1 MYLISLNLKFE
12 TRVLDIAYLLMLKL
26 MKEPDYSIDK
36 KFVLLYVKVLQ
47 KQNKFKDAAA
57 FMERNADH
65 FKDKAERQKI
75 EAEIFLQMKN
85 YVMCIETYFG
95 MLRLNSHIKHFVNMW
110 TEYRQAICIVCNEY
124 VFNHV
129 GLDFKIEYERPI
141 GKGDYKGVNFDPV
154 QLDAVPEDILVN
166 LFCSVYNLR
175 QDLVTDHTQR
185 EIMEQAAEIQRTSY
199 NAELEYKYVLALNYK
214 QYPTGPDSSF
224 FKTMQEFVNKFV
236 DSCDV
241 VGDIRKYLELLSED
255 DASIIRGTIKTKM
268 ETAEKDFEN

>member
-1 MYLISLNLKFE
+1 
-12 TRVLDIAYLLMLKL
+12 
-26 MKEPDYSIDK
+26 
-36 KFVLLYVKVLQ
+36 
-47 KQNKFKDAAA
+47 
-57 FMERNADH
+57 MERNADH
-65 FKDKAERQKI
+65 FKDKSERQKI

-110 TEYRQAICIVCNEY
+110 PEYRQAICIVCNEY

-129 GLDFKIEYERPI
+129 GLDFKIDYERPI
-141 GKGDYKGVNFDPV
+141 GKSDYKGVNFDPV
-154 QLDAVPEDILVN
+154 QLDAVPEDILIN

-175 QDLVTDHTQR
+175 QDLVTDVTQK

-224 FKTMQEFVNKFV
+224 FRTMQEFVNKFV

-255 DASIIRGTIKTKM
+255 DAAIIRGTIKTKM
-268 ETAEKDFEN
+268 ETAEKDFEG